1 MLAAAALG
9 ALGAQLAGIRAAK
22 ADWFVGVGRV
32 DQEDVSLEA
41 DGAVTVRRQPPFDK
55 ALRNFPKMESPP
67 KGKAERRLEVTHYE
81 TASRTLFL
89 REPTRS
95 CHCDLHGVKET
106 RLERTDK
113 RRARSTRG
121 DRDTIPFLLFCCGLS

>member
-9 ALGAQLAGIRAAK
+9 ALGAQRAEIRAVEAG
-22 ADWFVGVGRV
+22 WFVGAGRV

-67 KGKAERRLEVTHYE
+67 KGAK
-81 TASRTLFL
+81 SR
-89 REPTRS
+89 PS
-95 CHCDLHGVKET
+95 
-106 RLERTDK
+106 
-113 RRARSTRG
+113 G
-121 DRDTIPFLLFCCGLS
+121 DWK